1 MSTSLTPRQRLV
13 YRMVKAVKTVEY
25 WVTARLILGLLWLVK
40 KLPPDASMNLLERLA
55 RRLGPWTGRHR
66 VALGNLEKAFPEKTA
81 EEREAIARDM
91 WGNMARL
98 MGEYVFLDRIF
109 DYDPA
114 RPNEGRVEVEGVEI
128 FERLLE
134 EKGKP
139 AIFFTAHMGNFELL
153 PVAAATYGLEVTALF
168 RPPNNPFLAQRLLG
182 ARHTAMGHLVP
193 SRAGASLALARVLE
207 EGGQA
212 GMLVD
217 QNFKRGTYT
226 EFFGRP
232 CSTSP
237 LLAKLA
243 RNFDCDVY
251 PARCIRLP
259 GGRFRLTLFDK
270 LDIPRTPAGKV
281 DDDQLTQLVTSIV
294 EDWVRTDPG
303 QWMWF
308 HKRWKGGRG
317 ASRRLKRKHER
328 DALRQQ
334 SSVS

>member
-1 MSTSLTPRQRLV
+1 MSTSLTPRQRMV
-13 YRMVKAVKTVEY
+13 YRAVKAAKTVEY
-25 WVTARLILGLLWLVK
+25 WVTARLTLGLLWLVAR
-40 KLPPDASMNLLERLA
+40 LPAEGSMHLLERLA
-55 RRLGPWTGRHR
+55 HRFGPLSSRHK
-66 VALGNLEKAFPEKTA
+66 VALRNLELAFPDMNQA
-81 EEREAIARDM
+81 GREAIARDM

-114 RPNEGRVEVEGVEI
+114 RPGEGRVEVNGVEI
-128 FERLLE
+128 FQRLLE
-134 EKGKP
+134 RKGRP

-168 RPPNNPFLAQRLLG
+168 RPPNNPFLARRLLG
-182 ARHTAMGHLVP
+182 ARRTAMGHLVP
-193 SRAGASLALARVLE
+193 SRAGASIALARVLE
-207 EGGQA
+207 DGGNA

-217 QNFKRGTYT
+217 QHFKRGTYT

-251 PARCIRLP
+251 PARCLRLP
-259 GGRFRLTLFDK
+259 GGRFQLTLFEP
-270 LDIPRTPAGKV
+270 LDLPRTPAGRI
-281 DDDQLTQLVTSIV
+281 DADALTQQITSVV
-294 EDWVRTDPG
+294 EDWVRADPG

-317 ASRRLKRKHER
+317 ALRRKQKREAR
-328 DALRQQ
+328 ASTQP
-334 SSVS
+334 V

>member
-1 MSTSLTPRQRLV
+1 MSTSLSPRQRLV
-13 YRMVKAVKTVEY
+13 YRMIKSVKTVEY
-25 WVTARLILGLLWLVK
+25 WVTARLTLGLLWMVK
-40 KLPPDASMNLLERLA
+40 KLPPDASMDILERLA
-55 RRLGPWTGRHR
+55 RRFGPWIGRHR
-66 VALGNLEKAFPEKTA
+66 VALANLAMAFPDKTDR
-81 EEREAIARDM
+81 EREAIAVDM

-134 EKGKP
+134 AKGKP

-168 RPPNNPFLAQRLLG
+168 RPPNNPFLAERLLG

-207 EGGQA
+207 KGGHA

-217 QNFKRGTYT
+217 QHFGNGTFT
-226 EFFGRP
+226 EFFGQP
-232 CSTSP
+232 CATSP
-237 LLAKLA
+237 LLSKLA

-259 GGRFRLTLFDK
+259 GGRFHLTLFDR
-270 LDIPRTPAGKV
+270 LDIPRTPEGKV
-281 DDDQLTQLVTSIV
+281 DDDQLTQLVTTVV
-294 EDWVRTDPG
+294 EDWVRADPG

-308 HKRWKGGRG
+308 HKRWKGG
-317 ASRRLKRKHER
+317 ADAQRRQKAKQDR
-328 DALRQQ
+328 DRQRQQ
-334 SSVS
+334 PEAS

>member
-1 MSTSLTPRQRLV
+1 MV
-13 YRMVKAVKTVEY
+13 YRMVKAAKTVEY
-25 WVTARLILGLLWLVK
+25 WLTAQLTFALLWLVAR
-40 KLPPDASMNLLERLA
+40 LPADASLRLLERLA
-55 RRLGPWTGRHR
+55 RRFGPLTGRHK
-66 VALGNLEKAFPEKTA
+66 VALRNLELSFPEKSL
-81 EEREAIARDM
+81 EEREAIALDM

-114 RPNEGRVEVEGVEI
+114 RPGEGRVEVDGVEI

-134 EKGKP
+134 NKDRP
-139 AIFFTAHMGNFELL
+139 AIFFTGHMGNFELL

-168 RPPNNPFLAQRLLG
+168 RPPNNPFLARKLLG
-182 ARHTAMGHLVP
+182 ARRTAMGHLVP
-193 SRAGASLALARVLE
+193 SRAGASIALARVLE

-243 RNFDCDVY
+243 RNFECDVY
-251 PARCIRLP
+251 PARCLRLP
-259 GGRFRLTLFDK
+259 NGRFRLTLFEP
-270 LDIPRTPAGKV
+270 LDMARTPSGRIDA
-281 DDDQLTQLVTSIV
+281 DALTQQVTSVV
-294 EDWVRTDPG
+294 EDWVRADPG

-317 ASRRLKRKHER
+317 ALRRKQKK
-328 DALRQQ
+328 DARAASQP
-334 SSVS
+334 V